1 MGAIQVKAPSK
12 GHDLASPE
20 PSLGQEQQTQ
30 VDSRLARGSPQAT
43 GAPGSGPAREGFA
56 EKQPWPDH
64 LANLPYRRSIQCKDR
79 LTPYPNARSSVDRAE
94 VIAVISPLH

>member
-43 GAPGSGPAREGFA
+43 GAPGSGQLGKAS
-56 EKQPWPDH
+56 
-64 LANLPYRRSIQCKDR
+64 RRSNLGQITSPTYR
-79 LTPYPNARSSVDRAE
+79 IAGAFNARIV
-94 VIAVISPLH
+94 

>member
-30 VDSRLARGSPQAT
+30 VDSHLARGSPQAT
-43 GAPGSGPAREGFA
+43 GAPSTRPRPSSG
-56 EKQPWPDH
+56 
-64 LANLPYRRSIQCKDR
+64 R
-79 LTPYPNARSSVDRAE
+79 LRGEATLARSPRQLTVSQEHSMQGSSDTL
-94 VIAVISPLH
+94 S